1 MCARG
6 VVDELGDR
14 ADAAVGQECGSLHAA
29 RLAIAAA
36 IDGRVADVNRF
47 AGRAAIVTG
56 ASRGIG
62 AAVAERLAAE
72 GADVVVTARTV
83 DRHDHLAGSLNET
96 LERCRRYGT
105 RVEAVAADLADA
117 DSRATIVP
125 AALEVLDGRID
136 ILVNNAAAAI
146 YASLLDYPLRRRRL
160 MFEVNVQA
168 PIDLTQT
175 VVPLMRAQRAGWIV
189 NLSSGSARHAPGPP
203 FRTEGVATTIGV
215 YGATKAALNRVTNAL
230 AVELFGTGIRI
241 NTVEPRAA
249 VMSEGAEALVGDIV
263 TDDLIEPMETMV
275 EGVVALCD
283 CPPERTGAVH
293 VSLDL
298 VAELGVT
305 VMTLDGMRPYA
316 P

>member
-1 MCARG
+1 
-6 VVDELGDR
+6 VK
-14 ADAAVGQECGSLHAA
+14 
-29 RLAIAAA
+29 
-36 IDGRVADVNRF
+36 RF
-47 AGRAAIVTG
+47 AGRTAIVTG

-72 GADVVVTARTV
+72 GADLVVTARTV
-83 DRHDHLAGSLNET
+83 DRHDRLAGSLNET
-96 LERCRRYGT
+96 LERCRRYDT

-125 AALEVLDGRID
+125 AALEVLGGRVD

-146 YASLLDYPLRRRRL
+146 YASTLDSPLRRRRL

-175 VVPLMRAQRAGWIV
+175 VVPLMRAQQEGWIV
-189 NLSSGSARHAPGPP
+189 NLSSGSARPAPGPP

-230 AVELFGTGIRI
+230 AVELFGTGIRV

-275 EGVVALCD
+275 EGVVTLCD
-283 CPPERTGAVH
+283 CPPERTGRIH

-298 VAELGVT
+298 VAELGLT
-305 VMTLDGMRPYA
+305 VMTLDGTRPYA